1 MKKNLNLVVLTL
13 LFLLVGGKMTVS
25 AQTDALSRRVS
36 VSVDGGT
43 LDDAVV
49 QIEKQT
55 SLMFFYK
62 TQDIDPDHRVTL
74 QARQEPLSTVLDR
87 LVEGTSSAGSSRATT
102 SCSRPA
108 RWMTSPAW

>member
-13 LFLLVGGKMTVS
+13 LFVLSGGIMTVS

-49 QIEKQT
+49 QI
-55 SLMFFYK
+55 
-62 TQDIDPDHRVTL
+62 
-74 QARQEPLSTVLDR
+74 
-87 LVEGTSSAGSSRATT
+87 
-102 SCSRPA
+102 
-108 RWMTSPAW
+108 

>member
-1 MKKNLNLVVLTL
+1 MLS
-13 LFLLVGGKMTVS
+13 GGIMTVS

-62 TQDIDPDHRVTL
+62 TQDIDPNHRVTL
-74 QARQEPLSTVLDR
+74 HAQQEPLSTVLD
-87 LVEGTSSAGSSRATT
+87 VWSRGRNSVGNSPGIT
-102 SCSRPA
+102 SC
-108 RWMTSPAW
+108 